1 MIDSNLSL
9 VLGGV
14 RSGKSEFAESLARD
28 LTRPTLYVATARPS
42 DTEMEERIRRH
53 RERRPAHWSTLEEP
67 LDLAGALKTVLLE
80 LSASDPPPAVLVD
93 SLDTWVSNM
102 LLDHQEEG
110 SQAETLTLAAL
121 DRMLKAQRQWPES
134 WFLVS
139 SEVGL
144 SPVPPNPLGRR
155 FQDLLGL
162 VNQRV
167 AAAAGRVCLVVAGI
181 PVEVKGGGHTI
192 KGQSP

>member
-1 MIDSNLSL
+1 MDPHLSL
-9 VLGGV
+9 ILGGV

-28 LTRPTLYVATARPS
+28 LNRPILYVATGQSTDA
-42 DTEMEERIRRH
+42 EMEERIRRH
-53 RERRPAHWSTLEEP
+53 RDRRPAHWSTLEEP
-67 LDLAGALKTVLLE
+67 LDLAGGLQTVLSA
-80 LSASDPPPAVLVD
+80 LSAPDPPPPVLID

-102 LLDHQEEG
+102 LLEHQEEG
-110 SQAETLTLAAL
+110 DQAETLTLADL
-121 DRMLKAQRQWPES
+121 DRLLKVQCHWPEA

-181 PVEVKGGGHTI
+181 PVEVKGGGHFI
-192 KGQSP
+192 NGHCP

>member
-1 MIDSNLSL
+1 MDPNLSL
-9 VLGGV
+9 ILGGV

-28 LTRPTLYVATARPS
+28 LNRPTLYVATGQPTDA
-42 DTEMEERIRRH
+42 EMEERIRRH

-67 LDLAGALKTVLLE
+67 LDLAAGLKTVM
-80 LSASDPPPAVLVD
+80 SASDPPPAVLVD

-102 LLDHQEEG
+102 LLESREEG
-110 SQAETLTLAAL
+110 GQAETMTLAAL
-121 DRMLKAQRQWPES
+121 DRLLILQRHWPEA

-181 PVEVKGGGHTI
+181 PVEVKGGGPMKRLHAR
-192 KGQSP
+192 

>member
-1 MIDSNLSL
+1 MDPNLSL
-9 VLGGV
+9 ILGGV

-28 LTRPTLYVATARPS
+28 LNRPTLYVATGRPT
-42 DTEMEERIRRH
+42 DADMEVRIRRH
-53 RERRPAHWSTLEEP
+53 QERRPAHWSTLEEP
-67 LDLAGALKTVLLE
+67 LDLAAGLKTVL
-80 LSASDPPPAVLVD
+80 SDSDPPPVILVD

-102 LLDHQEEG
+102 LLERREEG
-110 SQAETLTLAAL
+110 SQAETLALAAL
-121 DRMLKAQRQWPES
+121 DRLLSVQRHWPEA

-144 SPVPPNPLGRR
+144 SPVPPNALGRR

-162 VNQRV
+162 VNQKV

-181 PVEVKGGGHTI
+181 PVEVKGLARR
-192 KGQSP
+192 

>member
-1 MIDSNLSL
+1 M
-9 VLGGV
+9 
-14 RSGKSEFAESLARD
+14 
-28 LTRPTLYVATARPS
+28 
-42 DTEMEERIRRH
+42 
-53 RERRPAHWSTLEEP
+53 
-67 LDLAGALKTVLLE
+67 
-80 LSASDPPPAVLVD
+80 SASDPPPAVLVD

-102 LLDHQEEG
+102 LLESREEG
-110 SQAETLTLAAL
+110 GQAETMTLAAL
-121 DRMLKAQRQWPES
+121 DRLLILQRHWPEA

-181 PVEVKGGGHTI
+181 PVEVKGGGPMKRLHAR
-192 KGQSP
+192 

>member
-1 MIDSNLSL
+1 MDPNLSL
-9 VLGGV
+9 ILGGV

-28 LTRPTLYVATARPS
+28 LNRPTLYVATGQPTDA
-42 DTEMEERIRRH
+42 EMEERIRRH

-67 LDLAGALKTVLLE
+67 LDLAAGLKTVM
-80 LSASDPPPAVLVD
+80 SASDPPPAVLVD

-102 LLDHQEEG
+102 LLESREEG
-110 SQAETLTLAAL
+110 GQAETMTLAAL
-121 DRMLKAQRQWPES
+121 DRLLILQRHWPEA

-155 FQDLLGL
+155 VPGPVGTGQPEGGRRRRPGL
-162 VNQRV
+162 
-167 AAAAGRVCLVVAGI
+167 
-181 PVEVKGGGHTI
+181 PGGGRYP
-192 KGQSP
+192 S

>member
-1 MIDSNLSL
+1 MDPHLSL
-9 VLGGV
+9 ILGGV
-14 RSGKSEFAESLARD
+14 RSGKSEFAESLAAD
-28 LTRPTLYVATARPS
+28 LNRPVLYVATGLATDS
-42 DTEMEERIRRH
+42 EMADRIRRH
-53 RERRPAHWSTLEEP
+53 RERRPGHWSTLEEP
-67 LDLAGALKTVLLE
+67 SDLAGGLSMA
-80 LSASDPPPAVLVD
+80 LSAHSDSNPPPPVLVD

-102 LLDHQEEG
+102 LLEHHEEG
-110 SQAETLTLAAL
+110 SQAEALTLAAL
-121 DRMLKAQRQWPES
+121 DRLLEVQSQWSEA

-144 SPVPPNPLGRR
+144 SPVPPNNLGRR

-181 PVEVKGGGHTI
+181 PVEVKGRA
-192 KGQSP
+192 SR

>member
-1 MIDSNLSL
+1 MDPNLSL
-9 VLGGV
+9 ILGGV

-28 LTRPTLYVATARPS
+28 LNRPTLYVATGQPTDA
-42 DTEMEERIRRH
+42 EMEERIRRH

-67 LDLAGALKTVLLE
+67 LDLAAGLKTVM
-80 LSASDPPPAVLVD
+80 SASDPPPAVLVD

-102 LLDHQEEG
+102 LLESREEG
-110 SQAETLTLAAL
+110 GQAETMTLAAL
-121 DRMLKAQRQWPES
+121 DRLLILQRHWPEA

-144 SPVPPNPLGRR
+144 SPVPTNPLGRR

-181 PVEVKGGGHTI
+181 PVEVKGGGPMKRLHAR
-192 KGQSP
+192 

>member
-1 MIDSNLSL
+1 MDPYLSL
-9 VLGGV
+9 ILGGV
-14 RSGKSEFAESLARD
+14 RSGKSEFAESLAGD
-28 LTRPTLYVATARPS
+28 LKRPILYVATGRPG
-42 DTEMEERIRRH
+42 DAEMAVRIRRH
-53 RERRPAHWSTLEEP
+53 RERRPAHWETLEEP
-67 LDLAGALKTVLLE
+67 LDLAGGLKTVLAV
-80 LSASDPPPAVLVD
+80 LSASDPPPAILID

-102 LLDHQEEG
+102 LLEHQEQRG
-110 SQAETLTLAAL
+110 QAETLTLAAL
-121 DRMLKAQRQWPES
+121 ERLLEAQRHWPEA

-181 PVEVKGGGHTI
+181 PVEVKGGGQPV
-192 KGQSP
+192 KGHCP

>member
-1 MIDSNLSL
+1 MPPHLSL
-9 VLGGV
+9 ILGGV
-14 RSGKSEFAESLARD
+14 RSGKSEFAERLAGD
-28 LTRPTLYVATARPS
+28 LNRPTPYVATGRPT
-42 DTEMEERIRRH
+42 DAEMEERIHRH
-53 RERRPAHWSTLEEP
+53 RERRPAHWETLEEP
-67 LDLAGALKTVLLE
+67 LDLAAGLKTVLSV

-93 SLDTWVSNM
+93 SVDTWVSNM
-102 LLDHQEEG
+102 LLEHQEEG
-110 SQAETLTLAAL
+110 GQAETLTLASL
-121 DRMLKAQRQWPES
+121 DLLLQTQLHWPEA

-181 PVEVKGGGHTI
+181 PVEIKSGSHTLR
-192 KGQSP
+192 GNCP

>member
-1 MIDSNLSL
+1 MKPHLSL

-28 LTRPTLYVATARPS
+28 LDRPALYVATGLAT
-42 DTEMEERIRRH
+42 DAEMEERIRRH
-53 RERRPAHWSTLEEP
+53 RERRPAQWSTLEEP
-67 LDLAGALKTVLLE
+67 LDPAAGLKIVLT
-80 LSASDPPPAVLVD
+80 ASDQPPAVLVD
-93 SLDTWVSNM
+93 SLDSWVSNM
-102 LLDHQEEG
+102 LLEHQTEEA
-110 SQAETLTLAAL
+110 SRAETLTLAAL
-121 DRMLKAQRQWPES
+121 DRLLNVQRHWPEA

-144 SPVPPNPLGRR
+144 SPVPPSPLGRR

-167 AAAAGRVCLVVAGI
+167 AAAAARVYLVVAGI
-181 PVEVKGGGHTI
+181 PVEVKRPMG
-192 KGQSP
+192 P

>member
-1 MIDSNLSL
+1 MPPHLSL
-9 VLGGV
+9 ILGGV

-28 LTRPTLYVATARPS
+28 LNRPTLYVATGQPTDA
-42 DTEMEERIRRH
+42 EMEERIRRH
-53 RERRPAHWSTLEEP
+53 RERRPARWSTLEEP
-67 LDLAGALKTVLLE
+67 LDLAEGLKTVLSA
-80 LSASDPPPAVLVD
+80 LSASDPAPAVLVD

-102 LLDHQEEG
+102 LLEHQEEG
-110 SQAETLTLAAL
+110 GQAATLTLAAL
-121 DRMLKAQRQWPES
+121 DRLLNLQRHWPEA

-167 AAAAGRVCLVVAGI
+167 AAAASRVCLVVAGI
-181 PVEVKGGGHTI
+181 PVEIKGGGPMKRRHAR
-192 KGQSP
+192 

>member
-1 MIDSNLSL
+1 MSPHLSL
-9 VLGGV
+9 ILGGV

-28 LTRPTLYVATARPS
+28 LNRPTLYVATGQPTDA
-42 DTEMEERIRRH
+42 EMEERIRRH
-53 RERRPAHWSTLEEP
+53 RERRPTHWSTLEEP
-67 LDLAGALKTVLLE
+67 LDLAGGLKTVL
-80 LSASDPPPAVLVD
+80 SAASTSDPAPIVLVD
-93 SLDTWVSNM
+93 SLDSWVSNM
-102 LLDHQEEG
+102 LLEHQEDG
-110 SQAETLTLAAL
+110 GQAESLTLAAL
-121 DRMLKAQRQWPES
+121 DRLLNVQRHWPEA

-144 SPVPPNPLGRR
+144 SPVPPHPLGRR

-181 PVEVKGGGHTI
+181 PVEVKGGSHTL
-192 KGQSP
+192 KGNCP

>member
-1 MIDSNLSL
+1 MDPHLSL
-9 VLGGV
+9 ILGGV

-28 LTRPTLYVATARPS
+28 LNRPTLYVATGRLTDA
-42 DTEMEERIRRH
+42 DMEERIRRH
-53 RERRPAHWSTLEEP
+53 RERRPTHWSTMEEP
-67 LDLAGALKTVLLE
+67 LDLAAGLETV
-80 LSASDPPPAVLVD
+80 LSASDPPPAILID
-93 SLDTWVSNM
+93 SLDAWVSNM
-102 LLDHQEEG
+102 LLEHQED
-110 SQAETLTLAAL
+110 QCRTETLTLAAL
-121 DRMLKAQRQWPES
+121 EGLLNVQRHWPEA

-181 PVEVKGGGHTI
+181 PVEVKGGGLAA
-192 KGQSP
+192 KGHCP

>member
-1 MIDSNLSL
+1 MPPHLSL
-9 VLGGV
+9 ILGGV

-28 LTRPTLYVATARPS
+28 LDRPILYVATGRPT
-42 DTEMEERIRRH
+42 DAEMEERIRRH
-53 RERRPAHWSTLEEP
+53 RERRPAHWETLDEP
-67 LDLAGALKTVLLE
+67 LDLAGGLKTVLSV
-80 LSASDPPPAVLVD
+80 LSASEPPPAVLID

-102 LLDHQEEG
+102 LLEHPEKVG
-110 SQAETLTLAAL
+110 PAETLTLAAL
-121 DRMLKAQRQWPES
+121 DRLLEVQRHWPEA

-139 SEVGL
+139 GEVGL

-162 VNQRV
+162 VNQKV

-181 PVEVKGGGHTI
+181 PVEVKGGGHTV
-192 KGQSP
+192 KGHCQ

>member
-1 MIDSNLSL
+1 MPPHLSL
-9 VLGGV
+9 ILGGV
-14 RSGKSEFAESLARD
+14 RSGKSGFAESLARD
-28 LTRPTLYVATARPS
+28 LNRPTLYVATGLAT
-42 DTEMEERIRRH
+42 DAEMEERIRRH

-67 LDLAGALKTVLLE
+67 LDLAGGLKTV

-102 LLDHQEEG
+102 LLEHPEEG
-110 SQAETLTLAAL
+110 RQAETLTLAAL
-121 DRMLKAQRQWPES
+121 DRLLKAQRDWPEA

-139 SEVGL
+139 SELGL

-181 PVEVKGGGHTI
+181 PVEVKGGGHTV
-192 KGQSP
+192 KGHCP

>member
-1 MIDSNLSL
+1 MPPHLSL
-9 VLGGV
+9 ILGGV

-28 LTRPTLYVATARPS
+28 LNRPTLYVATGLPTDA
-42 DTEMEERIRRH
+42 EMEERIRRH
-53 RERRPAHWSTLEEP
+53 GERRPAHWSTLEEP
-67 LDLAGALKTVLLE
+67 LDLAGGLKTVLSV

-93 SLDTWVSNM
+93 SLDSWVSNM
-102 LLDHQEEG
+102 LLEHQGEG
-110 SQAETLTLAAL
+110 GQAESLTLAAL
-121 DRMLKAQRQWPES
+121 DRLLKAQRDWPEA

-167 AAAAGRVCLVVAGI
+167 AATADRVCLVVAGI
-181 PVEVKGGGHTI
+181 PVEVKGDGHTE
-192 KGQSP
+192 KGHCP

>member
-1 MIDSNLSL
+1 MDPHLSL
-9 VLGGV
+9 ILGGV

-28 LTRPTLYVATARPS
+28 LNRPTLYVATGRPT
-42 DTEMEERIRRH
+42 DAEMEERIRRH

-67 LDLAGALKTVLLE
+67 LDLAGELKTI
-80 LSASDPPPAVLVD
+80 LSASDPPPAVLID

-102 LLDHQEEG
+102 LLEHQEEG
-110 SQAETLTLAAL
+110 GQAEALTLAAL
-121 DRMLKAQRQWPES
+121 DRLLEAQRRWPEA

-167 AAAAGRVCLVVAGI
+167 AGAAGRVCLVVAGI
-181 PVEVKGGGHTI
+181 PIEVKGGGA
-192 KGQSP
+192 

>member
-1 MIDSNLSL
+1 MPPHLSL
-9 VLGGV
+9 ILGGV
-14 RSGKSEFAESLARD
+14 RSGKSEFAESLAKD
-28 LTRPTLYVATARPS
+28 LNRPTLYVATGRAT
-42 DTEMEERIRRH
+42 DAEMEERIRHH

-67 LDLAGALKTVLLE
+67 FDLAGGLKTVLSALP
-80 LSASDPPPAVLVD
+80 ASDPPPAVLVD

-102 LLDHQEEG
+102 LLEHREEEG
-110 SQAETLTLAAL
+110 QAETMTLAAL
-121 DRMLKAQRQWPES
+121 GRLLNVQRHWPEA

-162 VNQRV
+162 VNQRM
-167 AAAAGRVCLVVAGI
+167 AAAAARVCLVVAGI
-181 PVEVKGGGHTI
+181 PVEVKGGGHTV
-192 KGQSP
+192 KGQCP

>member
-1 MIDSNLSL
+1 MPPHLSL
-9 VLGGV
+9 ILGGV
-14 RSGKSEFAESLARD
+14 RSGKSEFAERLAGD
-28 LTRPTLYVATARPS
+28 LNRPILYVATGRPT
-42 DTEMEERIRRH
+42 DAEMEERIRRH
-53 RERRPAHWSTLEEP
+53 RERRPAHWETLEEP
-67 LDLAGALKTVLLE
+67 LDLAGGLKTVLAV

-93 SLDTWVSNM
+93 SLDTWVSNV
-102 LLDHQEEG
+102 LLEHQEDG
-110 SQAETLTLAAL
+110 GQAASLTLAAL
-121 DRMLKAQRQWPES
+121 DRLLNVQRHWPEA

-181 PVEVKGGGHTI
+181 PVEIKGGSHTL
-192 KGQSP
+192 KGNCQ

>member
-1 MIDSNLSL
+1 MPPHLSL
-9 VLGGV
+9 ILGGV

-28 LTRPTLYVATARPS
+28 LDRPTLYVATGQPTDA
-42 DTEMEERIRRH
+42 EMEERIRRH
-53 RERRPAHWSTLEEP
+53 RERRPVHWSTLEEP
-67 LDLAGALKTVLLE
+67 LDLAGALKTVLPG
-80 LSASDPPPAVLVD
+80 SDPPPAVLVD

-102 LLDHQEEG
+102 LLEHPEEG
-110 SQAETLTLAAL
+110 GQAETLTLADL
-121 DRMLKAQRQWPES
+121 DHLLEVQRHWPEA

-181 PVEVKGGGHTI
+181 PVEVKGARHAVKGHC
-192 KGQSP
+192 P

>member
-1 MIDSNLSL
+1 
-9 VLGGV
+9 
-14 RSGKSEFAESLARD
+14 
-28 LTRPTLYVATARPS
+28 
-42 DTEMEERIRRH
+42 MEERIRRH
-53 RERRPAHWSTLEEP
+53 RERRPARWSTLEEP
-67 LDLAGALKTVLLE
+67 LDLASE
-80 LSASDPPPAVLVD
+80 LNNIQSASHQPPAVLID

-102 LLDHQEEG
+102 LLEHEVEG
-110 SQAETLTLAAL
+110 NQAEKLTLAAL
-121 DRMLKAQRQWPES
+121 DSLLEIQLHWPES

-144 SPVPPNPLGRR
+144 SPVPPNVLGRR

-181 PVEVKGGGHTI
+181 PVEI
-192 KGQSP
+192 KGSGLTAKGLCP

>member
-1 MIDSNLSL
+1 M
-9 VLGGV
+9 
-14 RSGKSEFAESLARD
+14 
-28 LTRPTLYVATARPS
+28 
-42 DTEMEERIRRH
+42 
-53 RERRPAHWSTLEEP
+53 LE
-67 LDLAGALKTVLLE
+67 
-80 LSASDPPPAVLVD
+80 
-93 SLDTWVSNM
+93 
-102 LLDHQEEG
+102 HQEEG
-110 SQAETLTLAAL
+110 GQAETLILAAL
-121 DRMLKAQRQWPES
+121 DRLLEAQRHWPAA

-181 PVEVKGGGHTI
+181 PIEVKGGGDNATGHC
-192 KGQSP
+192 P

>member
-1 MIDSNLSL
+1 MDPHLSL
-9 VLGGV
+9 ILGGV
-14 RSGKSEFAESLARD
+14 RSGKSEFAESLAGN
-28 LTRPTLYVATARPS
+28 LNRPILYLATGRSTDA
-42 DTEMEERIRRH
+42 EMEERIRHH

-67 LDLAGALKTVLLE
+67 LELADRLKTVWSPQ
-80 LSASDPPPAVLVD
+80 SASDPPLAVLID

-102 LLDHQEEG
+102 LLEHHEEG
-110 SQAETLTLAAL
+110 NQAETLTLAAL
-121 DRMLKAQRQWPES
+121 ERLLKVQRHWPAA

-144 SPVPPNPLGRR
+144 SPVPPNLLGRR

-181 PVEVKGGGHTI
+181 PVEVKGGSHNVR
-192 KGQSP
+192 GQRP